1 MHRGLPPNTRSTGV
15 EKKPQPPRR
24 LPSPA
29 TQRARDLSESPQ
41 ARTLTNIFASG
52 LVPVAHHSTDSRNST
67 ERSLRSRIE
76 AKKRAIASAPSLP
89 ADAILRAC
97 SNGAAP
103 SCASD
108 DALAA
113 VSLTAPSGADGRHR
127 EHTIPPRETTKY
139 TAPPSGS
146 AAMPHRRHRENS
158 SPKPAAARS
167 FNSYAC
173 RNAAVASPRLKTDSA
188 FASAR

>member
-1 MHRGLPPNTRSTGV
+1 MHRRLHPHLRVTAV
-15 EKKPQPPRR
+15 AKKTQPPRR

-29 TQRARDLSESPQ
+29 TERASDLSVSSQ

-76 AKKRAIASAPSLP
+76 AEKRAIASAPSLP
-89 ADAILRAC
+89 ADVILRAC

-108 DALAA
+108 DVLAA
-113 VSLTAPSGADGRHR
+113 LSLTAPSGADERHR

-146 AAMPHRRHRENS
+146 AAIPHRRHRENS
-158 SPKPAAARS
+158 RPKPVAAS
-167 FNSYAC
+167 IFNSYAC
-173 RNAAVASPRLKTDSA
+173 RNAAVASPRFKTESA
-188 FASAR
+188 FASTR

>member
-15 EKKPQPPRR
+15 EKKTQPPRR

-29 TQRARDLSESPQ
+29 TQRARDLSESSQ

-67 ERSLRSRIE
+67 ERSLRSRVE

-89 ADAILRAC
+89 EDVILIAC

-113 VSLTAPSGADGRHR
+113 LSLSAPSGVDERNRVHS
-127 EHTIPPRETTKY
+127 IPPRSTTKY

-158 SPKPAAARS
+158 RPKPAPAS
-167 FNSYAC
+167 IFNSYTC
-173 RNAAVASPRLKTDSA
+173 RYA
-188 FASAR
+188 